1 MPTLIALLAAGY
13 AGWLAYSFAPLSRG
27 YWARRANRVLS
38 EAEERENLPFGRA
51 LLLPLADLV
60 RRFAPAGWLLDTEA
74 DLYWAQL
81 SGGST
86 GWSGWSSGDVWA
98 LRLVLA
104 LLGMGYGL
112 LLAGKPYVGAAAG
125 AIGLFFP
132 SMRLHGQAEKV
143 RRRFLRELPDAAQ
156 NLALLAAVG
165 VSVGEALRRLAG
177 GQGLVSQWVR
187 QTLALS
193 AGQQLFSASEGER
206 GFLRKRAEESRL
218 PALINLAVQ
227 LDLVQLS
234 GTSAGQLLGDLASN
248 VAQAYESEMAER
260 AEKLGATLVFPT
272 MIFYFIPYI
281 VAILAPV
288 AFSIL
293 RGF

>member
-1 MPTLIALLAAGY
+1 
-13 AGWLAYSFAPLSRG
+13 
-27 YWARRANRVLS
+27 
-38 EAEERENLPFGRA
+38 
-51 LLLPLADLV
+51 
-60 RRFAPAGWLLDTEA
+60 
-74 DLYWAQL
+74 
-81 SGGST
+81 
-86 GWSGWSSGDVWA
+86 
-98 LRLVLA
+98 
-104 LLGMGYGL
+104 
-112 LLAGKPYVGAAAG
+112 
-125 AIGLFFP
+125 
-132 SMRLHGQAEKV
+132 V

-177 GQGLVSQWVR
+177 GQGLVSTWVR
-187 QTLALS
+187 GTLALA
-193 AGQQLFSASEGER
+193 AGQQLFSPSEAEK

-227 LDLVQLS
+227 LDLVQRS
-234 GTSAGQLLGDLASN
+234 GTSAGQLLGDLATN

>member
-13 AGWLAYSFAPLSRG
+13 GGWLVYRLAPLSRG
-27 YWARRANRVLS
+27 YWARRAQRMLS
-38 EAEERENLPFGRA
+38 EAEERESLPFGRA
-51 LLLPLADLV
+51 LLLPLADAV
-60 RRFAPAGWLLDTEA
+60 RRFAPAAWLLDTEA

-81 SGGST
+81 AG
-86 GWSGWSSGDVWA
+86 GWSGWSAGDVWA

-104 LLGMGYGL
+104 GLGLGYGL
-112 LLAGKPYVGAAAG
+112 LWASKPIAG
-125 AIGLFFP
+125 AGAGAVGLFFP
-132 SMRLHGQAEKV
+132 SMRLHGQAEKT

-165 VSVGEALRRLAG
+165 VSVGEALRRLAE

-187 QTLALS
+187 ETLALA
-193 AGQQLFSASEGER
+193 AGQQLLSSSEQEG
-206 GFLRKRAEESRL
+206 GVLRRRAEESRL

-227 LDLVQLS
+227 LDLVQRS
-234 GTSAGQLLGDLASN
+234 GTSAGQLLGDLATN
-248 VAQAYESEMAER
+248 VAQGYESEMAER